1 MYFKYLLG
9 VALLSGTSFIDRDV
23 RKMHERPSIGLLLCA
38 SRDKE
43 VVEYALSRSLSPTMI
58 AEYKT
63 MLPDK
68 KLLQTK
74 LHEFYQILAPL
85 EKRTG
90 KVKSE

>member
-1 MYFKYLLG
+1 MPVRLVIRGKHVRVSISRAYG
-9 VALLSGTSFIDRDV
+9 VIKPDE
-23 RKMHERPSIGLLLCA
+23 KIGA
-38 SRDKE
+38 SQKF
-43 VVEYALSRSLSPTMI
+43 

-85 EKRTG
+85 ENRAG
-90 KVKSE
+90 KEKSE